1 MDAQCMSPCGPVL
14 SGVHICRK
22 LFSGH
27 LMEVSHTIL
36 EMGSRLENPAPC
48 VAFAANSNY
57 LKRELPRA
65 SLSNENRGGT
75 T

>member
-1 MDAQCMSPCGPVL
+1 MHEPMRPCFVRR
-14 SGVHICRK
+14 SICRK

-27 LMEVSHTIL
+27 LMEVSHTIV
-36 EMGSRLENPAPC
+36 EMGSRLENLAPC
-48 VAFAANSNY
+48 VASAANSNY
-57 LKRELPRA
+57 LKRELPKA